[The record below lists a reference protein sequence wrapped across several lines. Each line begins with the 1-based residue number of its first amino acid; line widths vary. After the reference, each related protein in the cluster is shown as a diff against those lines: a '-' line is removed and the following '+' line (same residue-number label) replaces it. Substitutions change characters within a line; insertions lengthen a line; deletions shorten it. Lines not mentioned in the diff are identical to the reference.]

1 MGRYREAPKDIVQFT
16 AGLTKRLARLERLPR
31 SGSTAIDHGDLTVN
45 GGDISLMDGNFTF
58 VDEDGHTL
66 VIFGDIPAA
75 VVLRRAWIFYRSN
88 GQPAIYL
95 YGTPGN
101 PQFVAVQ
108 DNGGNI
114 IVSDDSAS
122 GHMLATP
129 YIPFVGVKA
138 ADLSAA
144 SLQFSTSSTSFQ
156 LAHRIHG
163 RQQHPVLE
171 VMMLV
176 FTPAGVTAEIKL
188 TDNANG
194 GIDIAG
200 PSTIPAN
207 SFTYAILT
215 GSPRGTWLSS
225 VICDVS
231 IRVSS
236 GAGTVGITF
245 AHAYGK
251 QT

>member
-1 MGRYREAPKDIVQFT
+1 MARYREPPKDMVQFT
-16 AGLTKRLARLERLPR
+16 AGLTKRVAKLERLPR
-31 SGSTAIDHGDLTVN
+31 IGSTAIDHGDLTVN
-45 GGDISLMDGNFTF
+45 GGDINLVNGNFTF
-58 VDEDGHTL
+58 VDEDNQTL
-66 VIFGDIPAA
+66 IIFGDIPNA

-88 GQPAIYL
+88 GVGALYL
-95 YGTPGN
+95 YGTPGS
-101 PQFVAVQ
+101 PQFVAIQ
-108 DNGGNI
+108 DNSGNI
-114 IVSDDSAS
+114 VVSDDSAS
-122 GHMLATP
+122 GNMLATP
-129 YIPFVGVKA
+129 YHSFTAVKA
-138 ADLSAA
+138 ADLSSA
-144 SLQFSTSSTSFQ
+144 SLQFSTSSSSFQ

-163 RQQHPVLE
+163 RQQHPYLE

-215 GSPRGTWLSS
+215 GKPRGGWLGS

-231 IRVSS
+231 IRVAS
-236 GAGTVGITF
+236 GAGTVGISF
-245 AHAYGK
+245 AQAYGR